1 MLIFYLLII
10 IWTILNWNQ
19 CQSDNND
26 KEVEEAEAQAIFERH
41 LHNDF
46 APTEVH
52 YFNVPLN
59 KIY

>member
-1 MLIFYLLII
+1 M
-10 IWTILNWNQ
+10 ILNWNQ